1 MWCGALSFLTTVA
14 AMPLASALIAI
25 LTCQPH
31 ITLMEDQPMTILRF
45 GRKLKLPST
54 RSIKHQ
60 LLMMM
65 LQDEITLSFSSFNQP
80 FDAACSPAIAKMRRL
95 ADERPKMDAH

>member
-1 MWCGALSFLTTVA
+1 
-14 AMPLASALIAI
+14 
-25 LTCQPH
+25 
-31 ITLMEDQPMTILRF
+31 MTILRF

-65 LQDEITLSFSSFNQP
+65 LQDEILSSPSEKPFN
-80 FDAACSPAIAKMRRL
+80 AANSPAIAKMRRL
-95 ADERPKMDAH
+95 AAERPKIGAD

>member
-1 MWCGALSFLTTVA
+1 
-14 AMPLASALIAI
+14 
-25 LTCQPH
+25 
-31 ITLMEDQPMTILRF
+31 MTILRF

-65 LQDEITLSFSSFNQP
+65 LQDELLFSFSNRP
-80 FDAACSPAIAKMRRL
+80 FDAAHSPAIAKMRRL
-95 ADERPKMDAH
+95 AAERSKMDVN